1 MNKTIQALLL
11 AALLPAAGAATAA
24 DEAQIDRLTREVA
37 KMLPMGAIFEML
49 AKDDPT
55 WPMQHNPKAVSEGQ
69 LACLRS
75 ELSHEGE
82 LRRVREMV
90 VEYVDENPERVEKD
104 LEVLEGGASEAMSRM
119 VIAGAEQ
126 ERTGVAADPNVVLA
140 GLSPEQVG
148 NFMSFFMEDRYAPLR
163 EMAGFGDAL
172 SVDKTAEENE
182 AAGEKLGSGL
192 ALKVM
197 LRAMGTCEVPMSA
210 LN

>member
-1 MNKTIQALLL
+1 MNKTVQVLLL
-11 AALLPAAGAATAA
+11 AALLPAAGAAIAA
-24 DEAQIDRLTREVA
+24 DEAQVERLTREVA

-49 AKDDPT
+49 AKDDPA
-55 WPMQHNPKAVSEGQ
+55 WPMQHNPAAVSEGQ

-75 ELSHEGE
+75 ELSQEGE

-90 VEYVDENPERVEKD
+90 VEYVDANPGRVEND
-104 LEVLEGGASEAMSRM
+104 LELLEGGASEAMSRM

-126 ERTGVAADPNVVLA
+126 ERTGVPADTNQVLA

-148 NFMSFFMEDRYAPLR
+148 NFMSFFTEERYAPLR

-172 SVDKTAEENE
+172 STDKTVEENE

>member
-11 AALLPAAGAATAA
+11 VALLPMAGAATA
-24 DEAQIDRLTREVA
+24 DNEAQVERLTREVA

-49 AKDDPT
+49 AKDDPA
-55 WPMQHNPKAVSEGQ
+55 WPMQHDPKAVSAGQ

-75 ELSHEGE
+75 ELSPEGE
-82 LRRVREMV
+82 LRRVRGMV
-90 VEYVDENPERVEKD
+90 AEYVDDNPGRVEKD

-119 VIAGAEQ
+119 VMAGAEE
-126 ERTGVAADPNVVLA
+126 ERTGVAANPDAVLA
-140 GLSPEQVG
+140 GLSPDQVG
-148 NFMSFFMEDRYAPLR
+148 NFLSFFTEDSYAPLR
-163 EMAGFGDAL
+163 ELAGFGDAL

-182 AAGEKLGSGL
+182 AAGEAVGSGL

-197 LRAMGTCEVPMSA
+197 LRAMGTCNVPASA